1 MKARAALLTV
11 LAGAAL
17 AVPAA
22 PAAAAAC
29 SQGGGVTLVVDFAS
43 LGGGTKTRCA
53 AGDPASGVAALR
65 AAGFSPTRAAQEPG
79 YFVCRIDGKPANDPC
94 QRTSPADAYWSYWHA
109 KPGGTWA
116 FSDRGAANYDPA
128 PGTVEGWAF
137 GAGKPPSSP
146 PPRETAASSAA
157 SPASTPAASSAAAPA
172 PSPRAVVPTSTAPQA
187 VSAGSAAAAPPASPT
202 ALASLPAVP
211 TPSPRPTPTSTPSA
225 TAAPHQVAL
234 KRGSASGVLL
244 AAVLVALLAAAGGRL
259 AWQRRRAGRVG

>member
-29 SQGGGVTLVVDFAS
+29 TQGSGVTVVVDFAS
-43 LGGGTKTRCA
+43 LGGGTNTRCA

-146 PPRETAASSAA
+146 PPREAAA
-157 SPASTPAASSAAAPA
+157 SPTATPATRPTAAPT
-172 PSPRAVVPTSTAPQA
+172 PSPRAVVQTPSTPQA
-187 VSAGSAAAAPPASPT
+187 VPTSSAAAAP
-202 ALASLPAVP
+202 LASATAVASVPPVTSPSSSP
-211 TPSPRPTPTSTPSA
+211 TPSSTPSA
-225 TAAPHQVAL
+225 TPAPHEVAL
-234 KRGSASGVLL
+234 SRGSASGVLL
-244 AAVLVALLAAAGGRL
+244 AGAVVALLAAAGGRL
-259 AWQRRRAGRVG
+259 AWQRRRAGRVS